1 MIPAMPS
8 APYDLLVI
16 GGGINGVG
24 IARDAAGR
32 GLSVLLVERDD
43 LAAHTSSAS
52 TKLIHGGLRY
62 LEYHEFRLV
71 REALQERERL
81 LAIAPHLIWPLR
93 FILPLPEGGR
103 PAWMI
108 RLGLWLYDHIGGRIS
123 LPGSRGVR
131 LSEPGLA
138 GVLKPELDRAF
149 AYSDC
154 WVDDARMV
162 VVNAMDAAAHGAA
175 ILTGVA
181 ATAARPDGDLWAVD
195 LAANP
200 DRPAAAPPPATISA
214 RAVVNAAGPWV
225 EQMLGMIAGTRHEGG
240 VSLVKGSHIVVPRR
254 WSGEQAYIFQNP
266 DGRIQF
272 AIPYQSRFTLI
283 GTTDLIVGDDERAR
297 PHITDAEIDYL
308 CAGVNAFLAEPVSRT
323 DVVSSYAGVRP
334 LYDDGS
340 KDAKAITRD
349 YVLTLGREARPQ
361 VLSVFGGK
369 LTTYRRLAEHALDKL
384 KPWLPPMGPAWTD
397 RAPLPGGDLPQG
409 DADAF
414 IAAARTRWPFLDS
427 AEARRLVRAYG
438 TRIAEVL
445 GAAQSRADL
454 GEDFGAGLSAAE
466 IHYLGAHEWARTA
479 EDVLW
484 RRTKLGLAV
493 PPGTS
498 DRVEAYLRSR

>member
-1 MIPAMPS
+1 MPS

-32 GLSVLLVERDD
+32 GLSVLLVERED

-62 LEYHEFRLV
+62 LEYYEFRLV

-81 LAIAPHLIWPLR
+81 LTIAPHLIWPLR

-123 LPGSRGVR
+123 LPGSRSVR
-131 LSEPGLA
+131 LSAPDLA
-138 GVLKPELDRAF
+138 GVLKPEFDRAF

-162 VVNAMDAAAHGAA
+162 VVNAMDAAARGAT

-181 ATAARPDGDLWAVD
+181 ATAARPFDDLWEVD
-195 LAANP
+195 LVANP
-200 DRPAAAPPPATISA
+200 DRPAPATPPPATVTA

-225 EQMLGMIAGTRHEGG
+225 EQMLGTIAGTRHEGR
-240 VSLVKGSHIVVPRR
+240 VSLVKGSHIIVPRH
-254 WSGEQAYIFQNP
+254 WPGEQAYIFQNP

-297 PHITDAEIDYL
+297 PRITDAEIDYL
-308 CAGVNAFLAEPVSRT
+308 CAGVNAFLAEPVTRA

-349 YVLTLGREARPQ
+349 YVLTLGRDVRPQ

-384 KPWLPPMGPAWTD
+384 EPWLPPMGAAWTD
-397 RAPLPGGDLPQG
+397 HAPLPGGDLPHG

-414 IAAARTRWPFLDS
+414 IAEVRRHWPFLDL

-438 TRIAEVL
+438 TRIANVL
-445 GAAQSRADL
+445 GTAQSRGNL

-466 IHYLGAHEWARTA
+466 IDYLVANEWARTA

-484 RRTKLGLAV
+484 RRTKLGLVV
-493 PPGTS
+493 PSATS
-498 DRVEAYLRSR
+498 DRIEAYLHSR